1 MLMVMSFL
9 EGYKWKRCEY
19 ISEGGE
25 VMYVSSILKIEEVA
39 AFIANMNKDATHHVG
54 YCGDE
59 KEELLQTI
67 IHDFSDIGWEQSFVA
82 TYENNN
88 LIGLLGFDVDE
99 VKKCAEIWGPFIIAE
114 NWEEVALHMWKELSC
129 GK

>member
-88 LIGLLGFDVDE
+88 LIGLLGFDVD
-99 VKKCAEIWGPFIIAE
+99 
-114 NWEEVALHMWKELSC
+114 
-129 GK
+129 

>member
-1 MLMVMSFL
+1 
-9 EGYKWKRCEY
+9 
-19 ISEGGE
+19 
-25 VMYVSSILKIEEVA
+25 MYVSSILKIEEVA

-99 VKKCAEIWGPFIIAE
+99 VKKCAEIWGR
-114 NWEEVALHMWKELSC
+114 LLSQRIGKKLLYIC
-129 GK
+129 GRNL

>member
-1 MLMVMSFL
+1 
-9 EGYKWKRCEY
+9 
-19 ISEGGE
+19 
-25 VMYVSSILKIEEVA
+25 MYVSSILKIEEVA

-88 LIGLLGFDVDE
+88 LIGLLGFDMDE
-99 VKKCAEIWGPFIIAE
+99 VKEMCRDMGA
-114 NWEEVALHMWKELSC
+114 VYYRRELGRSC
-129 GK
+129 FTYVEGTYRKGAFSY

>member
-1 MLMVMSFL
+1 MH
-9 EGYKWKRCEY
+9 
-19 ISEGGE
+19 
-25 VMYVSSILKIEEVA
+25 VSSILKIEEVA

-88 LIGLLGFDVDE
+88 LIGVLGFDVDE
-99 VKKCAEIWGPFIIAE
+99 VKNVQRFGDRLFFQRIGKKLLYICGRNLSKRCLFILKSFMVFI
-114 NWEEVALHMWKELSC
+114 MWKIIIVPA
-129 GK
+129 

>member
-1 MLMVMSFL
+1 
-9 EGYKWKRCEY
+9 
-19 ISEGGE
+19 
-25 VMYVSSILKIEEVA
+25 
-39 AFIANMNKDATHHVG
+39 MNKDATHHVG

-88 LIGLLGFDVDE
+88 LIGLLGFDMDE
-99 VKKCAEIWGPFIIAE
+99 VKKCAEIWGR
-114 NWEEVALHMWKELSC
+114 LLSQRIGKKLLYIC
-129 GK
+129 GRNL

>member
-1 MLMVMSFL
+1 MLAIVEM
-9 EGYKWKRCEY
+9 R
-19 ISEGGE
+19 
-25 VMYVSSILKIEEVA
+25 
-39 AFIANMNKDATHHVG
+39 
-54 YCGDE
+54 

-88 LIGLLGFDVDE
+88 LIGLLGFDMDE

-114 NWEEVALHMWKELSC
+114 NGKKLLYIC
-129 GK
+129 GRNL